1 MQKFFL
7 NRQTSLS
14 SLSLQ
19 CAAVQPH
26 QMDLRL
32 QLEHAERE
40 RETGT
45 TNGTFEQRLLPT
57 PPGPEPRNA
66 ALGCTAADGTTLD

>member
-1 MQKFFL
+1 MQKFFFRI
-7 NRQTSLS
+7 NYS
-14 SLSLQ
+14 SS
-19 CAAVQPH
+19 AAVCCRAAS

-32 QLEHAERE
+32 QPEHAERE

-57 PPGPEPRNA
+57 HHGPGSRNA
-66 ALGCTAADGTTLD
+66 ALGCTAAGRTTLD